1 MQLAADA
8 DLQDLEDKADL
19 ICAMNMTELDAYD
32 PGNSYATTYC
42 FAAIYIIQLLTEA
55 YKLPK
60 VGTPMIVGENTNWVP
75 GFFVND
81 MNMLLNDD
89 AYDAGPIVNPMVAE
103 AEVGT
108 SGSSMNIPS
117 WIAVALLVSYQM
129 FI

>member
-60 VGTPMIVGENTNWVP
+60 VGTPLIVGENTNWVP
-75 GFFVND
+75 GFFID
-81 MNMLLNDD
+81 EMNNLNVD
-89 AYDAGPIVNPMVAE
+89 AYDAGPVVNSMV

-117 WIAVALLVSYQM
+117 WIAVVLLVSYQI

>member
-60 VGTPMIVGENTNWVP
+60 VGTPLIVGENTNWVP
-75 GFFVND
+75 GFFID
-81 MNMLLNDD
+81 EMNNLNVD
-89 AYDAGPIVNPMVAE
+89 AYDAGPVVNSMV

-117 WIAVALLVSYQM
+117 WIAALLVSYQM